1 MVQEVFDVLKKEVVE
16 RLSSLNY
23 EVRETD
29 ELILKYIID
38 KVEQDIK
45 NKTNQ
50 SEVPE
55 GLHFV
60 FVERICG
67 EFLKGMYDSNSLTD
81 KQIEATVTS
90 IKEGDTQVSF
100 DKDSSPQAIFGA
112 YIKYLAD
119 CGVNDFAKFRKF
131 VW

>member
-1 MVQEVFDVLKKEVVE
+1 MVQEVFDVFKEKVVK
-16 RLSSLNY
+16 RLASLNY
-23 EVRETD
+23 EIKDTD
-29 ELILKYIID
+29 EFVLKYVID
-38 KVEQDIK
+38 KVEQGIK
-45 NKTNQ
+45 NKTNL

-60 FVERICG
+60 FVDRVCG
-67 EFLKGMYDSNSLTD
+67 EFLKGMYISNLLAD

-100 DKDSSPQAIFGA
+100 DKDSSPQAVFCA
-112 YIKYLAD
+112 YITHLAN
-119 CGVNDFAKFRKF
+119 CGNDDFAKFRKF

>member
-1 MVQEVFDVLKKEVVE
+1 MVQEVFDVFKEEIVK
-16 RLSSLNY
+16 RLASLNY
-23 EVRETD
+23 EVKDAD
-29 ELILKYIID
+29 EFVLKYVID
-38 KVEQDIK
+38 KVEQSIK
-45 NKTNQ
+45 NKTNL

-60 FVERICG
+60 FVERVCG

-112 YIKYLAD
+112 YITYLAN
-119 CGVNDFAKFRKF
+119 CGDDDFAKFRKF